1 MVPQRRRA
9 RATVLSWGVS
19 PHLLW
24 AHGPVDRAPFPREA
38 PRGGP
43 SCPGVVGSQQEGLFL
58 AALPTSSLHKAA
70 PPSCLWICTLFAIRL
85 HIPSHNSLLFPN
97 KRIFL
102 EKYLVV
108 YFLRSTGSTGPEK
121 TLRGL
126 RHTVPAQEAT
136 GLMKTFP
143 GFFFFFKL
151 LLQRAFHLPF
161 LEIKNIYQDVHPLA
175 CPNPSTLKCAW

>member
-1 MVPQRRRA
+1 MKKIHCCADGGLVNSVPGPGVGRVVPQRRRA
-9 RATVLSWGVS
+9 LSYPGVS
-19 PHLLW
+19 APISF
-24 AHGPVDRAPFPREA
+24 GPAGQWTGPRFPGR
-38 PRGGP
+38 RRGGGP

-136 GLMKTFP
+136 GLVKTFP
-143 GFFFFFKL
+143 GFFFF
-151 LLQRAFHLPF
+151 
-161 LEIKNIYQDVHPLA
+161 
-175 CPNPSTLKCAW
+175 